1 MDNSTLIQLFS
12 IHYHYRN
19 GKYNDDIYSHEYN
32 NYVKTNMY
40 PNIIDDVQLEITHY
54 YLENI
59 FKYLISDDKTAGDIY
74 DILMSMDIEA
84 INSFIHYFENIF
96 SKKDTF
102 IRMMKKIY
110 FSSSKMPVD
119 IVEKCNLFFEKINLY
134 KENNVIDIYLY
145 KTDDNLIIDLFGIL
159 DKTSDTEEYITKI
172 IRDNI
177 THFYIV
183 AIYDYFRTY
192 KSVDDIYRMTMVMDK
207 NIVEMILY
215 IFNSSQNKFE
225 DYIRWLYNEHNIDN
239 IDYIC
244 LKASVFFQKI
254 LIRFIHN
261 GQ

>member
-1 MDNSTLIQLFS
+1 MDKSTLIQLFS
-12 IHYHYRN
+12 IHYHYIN
-19 GKYNDDIYSHEYN
+19 GRYNDDIYSPQYN
-32 NYVKTNMY
+32 FYVKTNIY
-40 PNIIDDVQLEITHY
+40 PNIIDDIQLEITHY

-59 FKYLISDDKTAGDIY
+59 FKCFVSDDETADDIY
-74 DILMSMDIEA
+74 DILMRMDIEV
-84 INSFIHYFENIF
+84 IHSFIHYFENIF
-96 SKKDTF
+96 RKKATF
-102 IRMMKKIY
+102 IGMMKRIY
-110 FSSSKMPVD
+110 FDSSKIPVD

-134 KENNVIDIYLY
+134 KENNVIDIYLCY
-145 KTDDNLIIDLFGIL
+145 TKSNLILDLFSIL

-177 THFYIV
+177 ITFYKI
-183 AIYDYFRTY
+183 ILFEYFLTD

-225 DYIRWLYNEHNIDN
+225 DYIKDLYNDDNDN

-244 LKASVFFQKI
+244 LKANVFFQKI
-254 LIRFIHN
+254 LLRFRHY